1 MILMMDLD
9 LDVTA
14 AWTRSTCLRRKE
26 LPFHPAMWK
35 QPSSHSPPLRL
46 ITFPTELVYY
56 TCAAGV
62 VGTKVPGYFMAVNL
76 KMITV
81 DHFAD
86 LKALRERLEEG
97 RAQHNQWH
105 SRLSKG
111 IVSTIA
117 DLQRVTSEL
126 AGDTSR
132 ISAQA
137 DSFAAAVPKFR
148 EALLHSVRA
157 SADSAI
163 SSVVVFGDALL
174 QLSAGHTTVA
184 HTRRLAL
191 RTQHEFHTVHE
202 HTRKALALATDL
214 GVEITYWRTHTEVC
228 AHGVN
233 ECHALAGRFAEGAEA
248 QLALVQE
255 RISVSQRDSSQAVEA
270 YNSARRHRERCE
282 DARTIRNLLTFGL
295 GEVLDIG
302 GFTRSVENAGRTMHT
317 AQANQRAAEG
327 QRDSASAELNARRAE
342 QGALKNVST
351 QLQALGSALALAA
364 SALDEHRARLTDG
377 TNAAFAV
384 SVFFGGLVARTAA
397 WDVIASAPAL
407 AGAVKNLQ
415 KFLDANTGLTGAFVT
430 SPALLN
436 DELKRLADSNIPLD
450 EPSALM

>member
-1 MILMMDLD
+1 MDTQYL
-9 LDVTA
+9 LA
-14 AWTRSTCLRRKE
+14 AKGTPL
-26 LPFHPAMWK
+26 
-35 QPSSHSPPLRL
+35 PPLNAETAL
-46 ITFPTELVYY
+46 FPF
-56 TCAAGV
+56 CASQA
-62 VGTKVPGYFMAVNL
+62 
-76 KMITV
+76 
-81 DHFAD
+81 
-86 LKALRERLEEG
+86 
-97 RAQHNQWH
+97 
-105 SRLSKG
+105 
-111 IVSTIA
+111 
-117 DLQRVTSEL
+117 RVTSEL
-126 AGDTSR
+126 TGDTSR

-184 HTRRLAL
+184 HTRGLAL

-233 ECHALAGRFAEGAEA
+233 ECHTVAGRFAEGAEA
-248 QLALVQE
+248 QLALIQE
-255 RISVSQRDSSQAVEA
+255 RISVSRRDSSQAVEA

-282 DARTIRNLLTFGL
+282 DAHTVRYVPHHLLH
-295 GEVLDIG
+295 VLDIG
-302 GFTRSVENAGRTMHT
+302 RFTRSVENAGRTMHT
-317 AQANQRAAEG
+317 AQANQRAAEA

-364 SALDEHRARLTDG
+364 SALDEHRSRLTDG

-397 WDVIASAPAL
+397 WDAIASTPAL

-415 KFLDANTGLTGAFVT
+415 KFLDANTGLTGVFVT

-436 DELKRLADSNIPLD
+436 DGLKRLADSDIPLN
-450 EPSALM
+450 EPSTLM